1 MPEEILKSTFDLW
14 KTITG
19 KPVKVTIYAQTDG
32 SGVYKKDKVVYGY
45 IVAAR
50 HEQIVV
56 GAYDSENEP
65 VFCKITPNQ
74 VLEELVK
81 VEVL

>member
-1 MPEEILKSTFDLW
+1 MPEEILKSTFDLL
-14 KTITG
+14 KTIAG
-19 KPVKVTIYAQTDG
+19 KPVKVTIYGQIDG
-32 SGVYKKDKVVYGY
+32 SGAYKKDKIVYGY
-45 IVAAR
+45 ILEAR

-65 VFCKITPNQ
+65 VFCKITPSQ